1 MANQAYNPISFSGG
15 SGGCEVS
22 VAFKTIQT
30 SGQTNIVA
38 DTATDTLYLSA
49 MGNFAIEHHATTDTI
64 ILSAGGGSGFDAS
77 DIQSNSGS
85 WDSVYTSTNTN
96 SANWDATHTDVHAN
110 SANWSYAASN
120 SGSVNNFD
128 IMMAAEIFR

>member
-1 MANQAYNPISFSGG
+1 MANQAYNPVSYAGG
-15 SGGCEVS
+15 SGGGAVS

-30 SGQTNIVA
+30 TGQTNIVA

-77 DIQSNSGS
+77 DVQSNSGS
-85 WDSVYTSTNTN
+85 WGSVYTTTNNN
-96 SANWDATHTDVHAN
+96 SANWDSTYSSVSAN
-110 SANWSYAASN
+110 SADWSYVASN

-128 IMMAAEIFR
+128 IMMAAEVFR

>member
-15 SGGCEVS
+15 SGGGAVS

-30 SGQTNIVA
+30 AGQTDIVA

-49 MGNFAIEHHATTDTI
+49 MGNFAVEHHATTDTI

-120 SGSVNNFD
+120 SGSVNSFD
-128 IMMAAEIFR
+128 IMMAAEVFR

>member
-15 SGGCEVS
+15 SGGGAVS

-30 SGQTNIVA
+30 AGQTDIVA
-38 DTATDTLYLSA
+38 DTATDTLFLSA
-49 MGNFAIEHHATTDTI
+49 MGNFAVEHHATTDTI

-120 SGSVNNFD
+120 SGSVNSFD
-128 IMMAAEIFR
+128 IMMAAEVFR